1 MNMGEKLLHI
11 VISIGD
17 RLKHHHE
24 RIVALEE
31 NGGNITVDAEM
42 SETSENPVQ
51 NKVITATFNQAAQD
65 VNTAIGGLG
74 SAIQSLSTGL
84 DNKQNTLVSGTNI
97 KTINGQSVLGS
108 GNITIEGGG
117 GGSITVD
124 DAFSTTSENPV
135 QNKVITAAMNEATEN
150 VSAVFEEFSDAIQNS
165 IMPNLPPAV
174 TTADNGKVLAVV
186 NGVWTAVAIPSAEE
200 ASF

>member
-1 MNMGEKLLHI
+1 MNIGEKLLNI

-31 NGGNITVDAEM
+31 NGDNITVDAEM

-97 KTINGQSVLGS
+97 KTINGKSILGE

-135 QNKVITAAMNEATEN
+135 QNKVITAAMNKATEDVN
-150 VSAVFEEFSDAIQNS
+150 AAFAQ
-165 IMPNLPPAV
+165 LPTV
-174 TTADNGKVLAVV
+174 IETYVEQY
-186 NGVWTAVAIPSAEE
+186 ISE
-200 ASF
+200 ALGGEY